1 MVGTVVRISTE
12 WQAIELS
19 ADDLLPLGDIDT
31 ASHPQVVPAVAS
43 DNSGDFKESLVP
55 FFVEWALHGRGSY
68 ARQTQCDVV
77 RSRAALEG

>member
-55 FFVEWALHGRGSY
+55 FSSNGLFTAVNRTRGRL
-68 ARQTQCDVV
+68 QVTLCIPV
-77 RSRAALEG
+77 LP